1 MYRTEAPIMALWH
14 MGRGEQPPL
23 MMDPANCSPVQ
34 VSGTWYLL
42 PKMKKNKINNPQLLP
57 HPFLTAVVC
66 LCIICNSEGGGKYH
80 TPAVSPGCWIWLRAC
95 PQPSS
100 IQLGQRGCGCI
111 RLSLPQLRDSQG
123 GKLQQQTP
131 EVHTDR
137 PGRRCST
144 LVPCGV

>member
-14 MGRGEQPPL
+14 MGRGEQPSL

-42 PKMKKNKINNPQLLP
+42 PKMKKKKQQPPI
-57 HPFLTAVVC
+57 TATSFPDGSCVSVYQMYQW
-66 LCIICNSEGGGKYH
+66 GGEYH

-100 IQLGQRGCGCI
+100 IQLGQRGWGCI

-123 GKLQQQTP
+123 GKLQQHTP
-131 EVHTDR
+131 EVHADR

>member
-1 MYRTEAPIMALWH
+1 MYRTEAPIMAIWH
-14 MGRGEQPPL
+14 MGRGEQPSL

-42 PKMKKNKINNPQLLP
+42 PKMKKKNNNPQLLP
-57 HPFLTAVVC
+57 HPFLMAVVC
-66 LCIICNSEGGGKYH
+66 LCIRCNSEGGEYH

-100 IQLGQRGCGCI
+100 IQLGQRGWGCI

-123 GKLQQQTP
+123 GKLQQHTP
-131 EVHTDR
+131 EVHADR

>member
-14 MGRGEQPPL
+14 MGRGEQPSL

-42 PKMKKNKINNPQLLP
+42 PKMKKKNNNPQLLP
-57 HPFLTAVVC
+57 HPFLMAVVC
-66 LCIICNSEGGGKYH
+66 LCIRCNSEGGEYH

-100 IQLGQRGCGCI
+100 IQLGQRGWGCI

-123 GKLQQQTP
+123 GKLQQHTP
-131 EVHTDR
+131 EVHADR